1 MAQPTNLYSQY
12 DSTGNREDLT
22 DIIHNISP
30 TDTPF
35 MSACGSGSAKATYHE
50 WQTDVLAPANGANA
64 AVEGN
69 DAVLVEPT
77 PTVRVGNYTQISTKI
92 TGVSG
97 TIEVV
102 DKAGRDSELAMQMAK
117 NGRELKRDVEAA
129 MIGVANASV
138 AGNNTTARE
147 SGSFNS
153 WLETNDVGSAG
164 ASPANRGT
172 GGSSGGFSG
181 STTSAPTDGTPRS
194 FDQAILD
201 NVIQTIWSN
210 GGNPT
215 QIQAGPSQKTNLS
228 GFDGVGARRTDAESR
243 TIVATADVYVS
254 NFGTLSVIPNRYIRK
269 TGSVDREVFV
279 IDPEYVKFATLRPW
293 QSFEL
298 AKSGDSDKRQMLV
311 EWTLE
316 VCNEAAHGVCA
327 DLS

>member
-1 MAQPTNLYSQY
+1 MAQPTNLYDSY
-12 DSTGNREDLT
+12 DLAGDREDLT

-35 MSACGSGSAKATYHE
+35 LSACGSGTAKATYHE
-50 WQTDVLAPANGANA
+50 WQTDTLLDANGANA

-69 DAVLVEPT
+69 DAALVEPT
-77 PTVRVGNYTQISTKI
+77 ATVRVGNYTQISTKI

-97 TIEVV
+97 TSEVI
-102 DKAGRDSELAMQMAK
+102 DKAGRDSELAYNMAK

-129 MIGVANASV
+129 MIGVSTASV
-138 AGNNTTARE
+138 AGNSTTARIP
-147 SGSFNS
+147 GSFNS
-153 WLETNDVGSAG
+153 WLETNDHGAAG

-172 GGSSGGFSG
+172 GGSAGGFSG
-181 STTSAPTDGTPRS
+181 STTSAPTDGTPRV

-201 NVIQTIWSN
+201 GVIQECWDN

-228 GFDGVGARRTDAESR
+228 GFDGVGARRTDSADR
-243 TIVATADVYVS
+243 TIIATADVYVS
-254 NFGTLSVIPNRYIRK
+254 NFGTLNVIPNRYIRK
-269 TGSVDREVFV
+269 TATVDREVFV
-279 IDPEYVKFATLRPW
+279 IDPEYIKFATLRPW

-298 AKSGDSDKRQMLV
+298 AKSGDSDKREMLV

-316 VCNEAAHGVCA
+316 VCNEAGHGVCA